1 MAKRRSSRG
10 ASANQMASS
19 INQFSKGLN
28 TDVRDFHLDKKSWVS
43 ARNAINNS
51 HIGDLYEI
59 GNEQSNRYCVSA
71 PYRVIGAFHMVGTQ
85 WWVFSG
91 NDGDGSEVGIFD
103 EKDCSYEKVVNDPC
117 LGFRSTHPISGA
129 SRPTW
134 DCSDRAYWQDD
145 LNPDRTLD
153 RSNVPWV
160 QDCSDDN
167 GTDPGGCVT
176 CIDTDVLDCDKIR
189 LEVFINTPC
198 ATIERGPSGGSVLNG
213 SYYVHIAYT
222 LDSQRVTDY
231 FPMSNVV
238 HVFEHLE
245 ANASL
250 NITIENLDTENFDE
264 YELVLVLQVAN
275 KLSSRRIGIYST
287 NQNTIT
293 IDAVDPTLP
302 SVSVNSLLV
311 TNPIADK
318 SEGIFNVGRYLF
330 RTGITGKFDFNYQP
344 FANQITTK
352 WQLVEYPENYYRNGG
367 SNVGHMR
374 DEVYP
379 YFIRWRYATGDITPS
394 YHIPGRAAKLY
405 EIPTPA
411 PGPAIQMM
419 ENADYLVVENNNIE
433 EQQGITSK
441 VFEMFNTA
449 NGTGFAPGIVQADGG
464 ILVGEGEM
472 GYWESDE
479 FYPDKDPL
487 IWDSTYT
494 EDNGFNFGGTT
505 DEDFNLCGARIRHHR
520 FPENT
525 LYAGI
530 NASSLTNHYV
540 AGQKKIRVLGV
551 AFDNIQPPLDNERN
565 PIPGIV
571 GYEILRGSRDGNKT
585 VLYKGIINN
594 MRGYDIPDSISSRDG
609 LYANYPFNG
618 LTPDL
623 FTSETEVSFE
633 PLTGDVDIYG
643 NKYQGYK
650 PNSIISQ
657 KNFTFHSPDTM
668 FNKPFLGQKELKM
681 YGIASGNAEATYLE
695 VDGHPKHVFVTDL
708 TFIVSVLIGIGFAIA
723 KSLGSIEETWN
734 RPTRYQYPR
743 IIGALGGTP
752 PYRAGIT
759 PITQP
764 LGAGQT
770 INGMDT
776 ALNLIRTLNAAG
788 LSGLDAITGLSASET
803 AVEEG
808 LQSNNTLNVNK
819 GSGITTGGG
828 IIGRSGKSQ
837 IPTPLKFISN
847 IPQFVANLTEGADLV
862 IDIIRK
868 ASKEKQH
875 AVQYQAYCGYENFS
889 VPYLSNRRRIID
901 DAAYLGSGLQNY
913 KSDFRINNVL
923 RFKTVTFDTTED
935 VSNITTPGLVD
946 STMDGIRISDLGT
959 GVDSNGDD
967 KPNHPAG
974 FDGFNKVASSH
985 YVGFKTR
992 LRSQYGQVYNIRQV
1006 PTNSCVIPIEESS
1019 SPIIF
1024 GGDTYIGRYQ
1034 EKNTFFH
1041 FYQWMLGQNDRT
1053 EFNYH
1058 LYDTVQ
1064 HAAFW
1069 MDTEPFDTTEFI
1081 NSIPGA
1087 LQQGLDSGSGLQTF
1101 FQTLVTPSDKH
1112 SFDRLHSNAN
1122 GSGFWTVKNSFIH
1135 LWHSSVRDFFVE
1147 SELNIDMRD
1156 WETDV
1161 ERQHWGANED
1171 LRSMFHPKN
1180 IRAGNYY
1187 KLDRSLSVN
1196 TLPYSKVAW
1205 GQMQDREYNPLK
1217 AESCYTYYPKRL
1229 LYSLPQQDLLKRDN
1243 WSAFLGNNFKDFR
1256 SNVTTIKAVSSTGI
1270 MLLFKNQSPG
1280 MYPGVDELQ
1289 LKSGTSVTVGDGGL
1303 FARQM
1308 QSVSNAD
1315 TELEY
1320 GSCQS
1325 RRGAVNTPYG
1335 MFFIS
1340 QEQGKVFK
1348 VGKSLTEMTVKGN
1361 RYWFNQ
1367 YLPYQI
1373 LLDFP
1378 NYDMLDNPIA
1388 GVGCQAIYDNEWSF
1402 IYICKRDF
1410 RVKPEWLD
1418 RMVYSGNGVFTVD
1431 GITRVEIGHELYFD
1445 NASWTVSF
1453 DADTAQYISH
1463 HDWHPNLAMSGKNT
1477 FLTIKGNGIWRHND
1491 RCDSYCNFYGD
1502 DFPFEIGFQVETTPA
1517 VVTIRSVEYFMQA
1530 YEFAENC
1537 RDRFHVLDFN
1547 FDEAIVY
1554 NSEQVSGLLKLN
1566 IEPKNDVKER
1576 LLYPIV
1582 GLNDIQILYSKEE
1595 QKYRFNQF
1603 WDVTRDRGE
1612 YSTAN
1617 ETIWYT
1623 EPNGYITNLNQN
1635 NINYV
1640 KNEFQRKKFRH
1651 NNTRIMLRRTVSGNK
1666 KMLLQLSTTKVQN
1679 SPR

>member
-1 MAKRRSSRG
+1 MANRRSRG
-10 ASANQMASS
+10 SSAGQIGGS
-19 INQFSKGLN
+19 INTFDKGLN
-28 TDVRDFHLDKKSWVS
+28 TDVRDFHLDKKSWVR

-51 HIGDLYEI
+51 HIGDLYSI
-59 GNEQSNRYCVSA
+59 GNEPSNRFCSSA
-71 PYRVIGAFHMVGTQ
+71 PYRIIGAFHMVATK
-85 WWVFSG
+85 WWIFSG
-91 NDGDGSEVGIFD
+91 NDLDGSEVGIFD
-103 EKDCSYEKVVNDPC
+103 ESDCSYERIVNDPC
-117 LGFRSTHPISGA
+117 LGFRSTHPITGA

-134 DCSDRAYWQDD
+134 DCSDRAYWQDN

-153 RSNVPWV
+153 RDDVPWIQECV
-160 QDCSDDN
+160 DDN
-167 GTDPGGCVT
+167 GDEPGGCVT
-176 CIDTDVLDCDKIR
+176 CIDTDILDCDKIR
-189 LEVFINTPC
+189 LEVFMLPPC
-198 ATIERGPSGGSVLNG
+198 ATIKRGPAGGTVLNG
-213 SYYVHIAYT
+213 SYYVQVAYMV
-222 LDSQRVTDY
+222 DSQRVTDY
-231 FPMSNVV
+231 WPMSNVV
-238 HVFEHLE
+238 HIFEHDE

-250 NITIENLDTENFDE
+250 DITIENLDTNNFDQ
-264 YELVLVLQVAN
+264 YELVLIQHIAN
-275 KLSSRRIGIYST
+275 KASAKRIGIYST
-287 NQNTIT
+287 NQDRVT
-293 IDAVDPTLP
+293 IDLVDPTLE
-302 SVSVNSLLV
+302 SVSLDSLII

-318 SEGIFNVGRYLF
+318 SEGIFNVGQYLF

-344 FANQITTK
+344 LANQITTK
-352 WQLVEYPENYYRNGG
+352 WQLVEYPEDYYRDGG

-379 YFIRWRYATGDITPS
+379 YFIRFRYHTGDVTPS

-405 EIPTPA
+405 EIPIDP

-419 ENADYLVVENNNIE
+419 ENDDYTVVEDNNIE
-433 EQQGITSK
+433 QQQGLTSK

-449 NGTGFAPGIVQADGG
+449 NGTNVNVPQADGG

-479 FYPDKDPL
+479 FYPDMTPE
-487 IWDSTYT
+487 IWNSSSHDWS
-494 EDNGFNFGGTT
+494 EVGGILA
-505 DEDFNLCGARIRHHR
+505 DDYDLCGKRIRHHR

-525 LYAGI
+525 IYAGI
-530 NASSLTNHYV
+530 GSNALTNHYV
-540 AGQKKIRVLGV
+540 SALKRIRVLGV
-551 AFDNIQPPLDNERN
+551 AFDNIQAPVDNEGD

-571 GYEILRGSRDGNKT
+571 GYEILRGSRDGNRT

-594 MRGYDIPDSISSRDG
+594 MRGYDIDESISSRIG
-609 LYANYPFNG
+609 LYPNYPFNG

-623 FTSETEVSFE
+623 FTSTQEVTYE
-633 PLTGDVDIYG
+633 PVTGSQNING
-643 NKYQGYK
+643 NRYEGYI
-650 PNSIISQ
+650 PNPVVSR
-657 KNFTFHSPDTM
+657 NHFTFHSPDTM
-668 FNKPFLGQKELKM
+668 FTRPFLGQKELKM
-681 YGIASGNAEATYLE
+681 YGIAFGNAEGTYLE

-708 TFIVSVLIGIGFAIA
+708 TFIVAAIIGVGYAIA
-723 KSLGSIEETWN
+723 KYEGEIEESWG
-734 RPTRYQYPR
+734 RPTFYQYPKLT
-743 IIGALGGTP
+743 GGGNTTSYAYSMTSMTQNTTGGTGLANSIDDIIIEAEGLREDLTAIIDP
-752 PYRAGIT
+752 LAGT
-759 PITQP
+759 
-764 LGAGQT
+764 
-770 INGMDT
+770 N
-776 ALNLIRTLNAAG
+776 
-788 LSGLDAITGLSASET
+788 TGETTTET
-803 AVEEG
+803 AHSAAHSTNS
-808 LQSNNTLNVNK
+808 QK
-819 GSGITTGGG
+819 GKGITTGGG
-828 IIGRSGKSQ
+828 YITRQGKSQ
-837 IPTPLKFISN
+837 VPSVLKFFEAASS
-847 IPQFVANLTEGADLV
+847 FVANMTEGADLV

-868 ASKEKQH
+868 ASGEKQF
-875 AVQYQAYCGYENFS
+875 AVQYQAYCGYESFAKPY
-889 VPYLSNRRRIID
+889 VPNRRRLID
-901 DAAYLGSGLQNY
+901 EALYLNSGLSNF
-913 KSDFRINNVL
+913 KTTHRVNNVL
-923 RFKTVTFDTTED
+923 RAKTVIFDTTIPVAD
-935 VSNITTPGLVD
+935 IGAPLVD
-946 STMDGIRISDLGT
+946 GSMIGIRMSDLGT
-959 GVDSNGDD
+959 PLG
-967 KPNHPAG
+967 KPNHPSG
-974 FDGFNKVASSH
+974 FDGFNRRASSH

-992 LRSQYGQVYNIRQV
+992 LRSQYGQVYSVRQL
-1006 PTNSCVIPIEESS
+1006 PTNSCVIPIDERST
-1019 SPIIF
+1019 PIIF

-1034 EKNTFFH
+1034 EKNTFYH
-1041 FYQWMLGQNDRT
+1041 FYQWMLGQEDRT

-1081 NSIPGA
+1081 NSIPNA
-1087 LQQGLDSGSGLQTF
+1087 LQSAMTGGSGAITTF

-1112 SFDRLHSNAN
+1112 SFDRLHSNAS
-1122 GSGFWTVKNSFIH
+1122 GSGFFTVKNSFIH

-1156 WETDV
+1156 WEDDI
-1161 ERQHWGANED
+1161 EKQHWAASQD
-1171 LRSMFHPKN
+1171 LRAMFHPKH
-1180 IRAGNYY
+1180 IRANNYY
-1187 KLDRSLSVN
+1187 RLDRSLSVSD
-1196 TLPYSKVAW
+1196 LPYSKVSW

-1229 LYSLPQQDLLKRDN
+1229 QYSLPQQELLKRDN
-1243 WSAFLGNNFKDFR
+1243 WSAFLGNNFKDFQ
-1256 SNVTTIKAVSSTGI
+1256 SNVTVIKAVSATGI
-1270 MLLFKNQSPG
+1270 MLLFKNHAPG

-1289 LKSGTSVTVGDGGL
+1289 LKSGTSITVGDGGL

-1308 QSVSNAD
+1308 QAVSNAD
-1315 TELEY
+1315 KELEF

-1325 RRGAVNTPYG
+1325 RRGAINTPHG
-1335 MFFIS
+1335 LFFIS

-1348 VGKSLTEMTVKGN
+1348 VGKGLSELTVKQN

-1378 NYDMLDNPIA
+1378 DYDLLDNPIA

-1402 IYICKRDF
+1402 VYICKRDF

-1418 RMVYSGNGVFTVD
+1418 RMVYDGNGVFIID

-1453 DADTAQYISH
+1453 DADTAEYISH

-1502 DFPFEIGFQVETTPA
+1502 DYPFEIGFQVDTTPA
-1517 VVTIRSVEYFMQA
+1517 VVTVRNVEYFMQA
-1530 YEFAENC
+1530 FEFSENC

-1547 FDEAIVY
+1547 FDEAIIY

-1566 IEPKNDVKER
+1566 LEPKNDVKER
-1576 LLYPIV
+1576 VQYPIV
-1582 GLNDIQILYSKEE
+1582 GLNDIEILYSKEE

-1623 EPNGYITNLNQN
+1623 EPNGYITNLNPN

-1640 KNEFQRKKFRH
+1640 KHEFQRKKFRH
-1651 NNTRIMLRRTVSGNK
+1651 NNTRVMLRRTVSGNK
-1666 KMLLQLSTTKVQN
+1666 KMILHLNTTKIQN